1 MRLPKLPAGLTRA
14 FGKIF
19 QKTKSTSPEI
29 CVIGGILCG
38 GAAVVLV
45 GVETWKNKEKLEKDI
60 QDVKDYTAKGQKK
73 LVDTDP
79 TMELYLDED
88 ERKKSL
94 KMYSIILAKD
104 LGKAYWKPL
113 LLGVTSVGL
122 IWGGR
127 TLLRKELSVA
137 TTALV
142 TLKQQYDSLV
152 KKMHEELGDEKTQE
166 LLYGAQTMKAFD
178 EKGKE
183 LDEPVAL
190 VDKAK
195 MISPYAFTFDDG
207 EFDGEK
213 GMYIWR
219 NPVWNTSKTVNIATV
234 VSIQNSLNDVLK
246 MNGYVYENEARA
258 AFGMKP
264 LKRGWRYGWVL
275 GSEGDGYIDFGVLP
289 GAHQIPI
296 NKLFMDE
303 KNSFNTPIIDLNV
316 DGRIDYIYDD
326 IFEYDNRSNIA
337 FNKRRDRLAKNG
349 KGLTLI
355 GG

>member
-1 MRLPKLPAGLTRA
+1 MKLPKLPAKLTRLA
-14 FGKIF
+14 AGLLK
-19 QKTKSTSPEI
+19 KAKGASPEI
-29 CVIGGILCG
+29 CMVGGFVLG
-38 GAAVVLV
+38 GAALVLV
-45 GVETWKNKEKLEKDI
+45 GVETWKGKDKLKEDFEDVKRYAKKNSDLVEEDRKKFHREYAVIFAKDI
-60 QDVKDYTAKGQKK
+60 TKT
-73 LVDTDP
+73 
-79 TMELYLDED
+79 
-88 ERKKSL
+88 
-94 KMYSIILAKD
+94 
-104 LGKAYWKPL
+104 YWKPAAL
-113 LLGVTSVGL
+113 AIGSAGL
-122 IWGGR
+122 IFGGNR
-127 TLLRKELSVA
+127 LLRKELSIA

-207 EFDGEK
+207 EYDEEK
-213 GMYIWR
+213 AMYLWR

-234 VSIQNSLNDVLK
+234 VSIQNSLNDLLK

-264 LKRGWRYGWVL
+264 LKRGWKYGWVL

-326 IFEYDNRSNIA
+326 IMEYDNRSNIA
-337 FNKRRDRLAKNG
+337 YNKRRDRIAKNG
-349 KGLTLI
+349 NGLTLI